1 MGQVEPR
8 CVFLGDGECEVEF
21 VDGERMRLK
30 SGKIAGP
37 GEVSP
42 LHLLAASALACTV
55 MNAGHALE
63 KEGIEAEVTGEARAE
78 KDERRNVV
86 CSIDIVIRV
95 KPEGDVDPEEVERVA
110 RKGAAKCVITRTLGP
125 VIVDVDVEVV

>member
-1 MGQVEPR
+1 MASVDVC

-21 VDGERMRLK
+21 VEERMKLK
-30 SGKIAGP
+30 SGKVAKE

-63 KEGIEAEVTGEARAE
+63 KEGIEAEVTGEAKAE
-78 KDERRNVV
+78 KDERRNVI
-86 CSIDIVIRV
+86 CSLDIVIRV
-95 KPEGDVDPEEVERVA
+95 KPEGDVDPEEVKRVA
-110 RKGAAKCVITRTLGP
+110 EEGASRCVITRTLGP
-125 VIVDVDVEVV
+125 VVVDVDVEVV